1 MTLEDYRQKR
11 DFQRTPEPPGAH
23 EQGVVGPLRFTVQ
36 KHAAT
41 RLHYD
46 FRIELDGVLV
56 SWAVPKGPS
65 MKPEEKKL
73 AMKVEDHPLDY
84 RDFEG
89 IIPEDNYGA
98 GTVMLWD
105 EGAYHVP
112 GETRRDE
119 IQKAVR
125 QGLAKGDVK
134 LFLMGHKLRG
144 VFKLIK
150 IKSDEEN
157 AWLMIKYDDQY
168 VIQQEILE
176 QDRSVKSGLT
186 MEEIRTQRPD
196 EWHDD
201 RADSDLSQVDL
212 SDAPEGEMPVDI
224 EPMKAHLADDPF
236 DRPGWLFELKWD
248 GFRAIAEIRPGKVG
262 LYSRHQ
268 QDYVDEF
275 PPVVADLK
283 RIQHEA
289 VLDGEVVVVDEQGHA
304 RFQLL
309 QNYRK
314 TGEGRLLYYVFD
326 ILYLNGRDLRKL
338 PLKRRKDILRAV
350 LPDLPHI
357 RYSDHIE
364 EHGSQFYDVALKNG
378 LEGIVAKDMDS
389 PYTAGL
395 RSKRWL
401 KVKISR
407 RQEAVIGGFT
417 APRGSRKNLG
427 ALLLGVYEE
436 DDLVFI
442 GHTGGGF
449 NEKQLAEIYQ
459 RLEPLIRK
467 TSPFKSKP
475 KTNQPATWVKPELV
489 CEVRFAEWTSD
500 GLMRQPIFAGLRE
513 DKEPKEVQRERP
525 VPVTAAAAPDAPEK
539 EAPAAEAHEKEAT
552 VKTRRRSQPGED
564 TLTINGHAVTVTNQ
578 DKVYWPEA
586 GITKGDMVT
595 YYHEMERYIVPYLTE
610 RPLALHRFPNGISGK
625 SFFQKNVEDAPDWVR
640 TEPVESES
648 RQERI
653 HYIVCDNAATLV
665 YVANLGAIELHP
677 WNSSIGSLDKPDY
690 FVFDLDPGQRSF
702 EEVVQVALLF
712 HEILEE
718 IGAVNLVKTTGQ
730 SGLHIFMPL
739 GAQYTYEQVRQYA
752 EIVSRLVHAQLP
764 KITTLERSPG
774 KRGGRMYL
782 DILQNRRGQTLAA
795 PYSLRPR
802 PGAPV
807 STPLHWDEVR
817 PDLKPADFNISTVR
831 ERVAALG
838 DIWKDVLGPG
848 VEFEKSLQRL
858 SELWQKR

>member
-1 MTLEDYRQKR
+1 MALEAYNQKR
-11 DFQRTPEPPGAH
+11 DFARTPEPPGEPLKGA
-23 EQGVVGPLRFTVQ
+23 VGPLRFTVQ

-65 MKPEEKKL
+65 MNPEEKKL

-84 RDFEG
+84 RTFEG
-89 IIPEDNYGA
+89 IIPKDNYGA

-105 EGAYHVP
+105 EGTYHVP
-112 GETRRDE
+112 DETRRDE

-125 QGLAKGDVK
+125 QGLAKGDLK

-157 AWLMIKYDDQY
+157 AWLMMKYDDQY
-168 VIQQEILE
+168 AIAEDVLE

-186 MEEIRTQRPD
+186 MDEIRTQRPD

-201 RADSDLSQVDL
+201 RVKVDLNQLDL
-212 SDAPEGEMPVDI
+212 SDAPQGEMPSDI
-224 EPMKAHLADDPF
+224 EPMKAQLADEPF

-248 GFRAIAEIRPGKVG
+248 GFRAIAEIRQGKVS
-262 LYSRHQ
+262 LYSRNQ
-268 QDYVDEF
+268 QDYIEEF
-275 PPVVADLK
+275 APVVEDLK
-283 RIQHEA
+283 RLNFEA
-289 VLDGEVVVVDEQGHA
+289 VLDGEVVVIDEQGHA

-314 TGEGRLLYYVFD
+314 TGEGTLLYYVFD
-326 ILYLNGRDLRKL
+326 ILYLNGRDLRSL
-338 PLKRRKDILRAV
+338 PLKRRKEILKQV
-350 LPDLPHI
+350 LPDLPNI

-364 EHGSQFYDVALKNG
+364 ARGSEFYDLALRNG
-378 LEGIVAKDMDS
+378 LEGIIAKDMNS
-389 PYTAGL
+389 PYTEGA
-395 RSKRWL
+395 RSQRWL
-401 KVKISR
+401 KIKISR

-427 ALLLGVYEE
+427 ALLLGVYEG

-449 NEKQLAEIYQ
+449 TEKKLTEVYN
-459 RLEPLIRK
+459 RLKPLIRK
-467 TSPFKSKP
+467 TSPFKTKP
-475 KTNQPATWVKPELV
+475 QTNQPATWVSPKLV
-489 CEVRFAEWTSD
+489 CEVRFAEWTSE

-513 DKEPKEVQRERP
+513 DKEPREVQRERP
-525 VPVTAAAAPDAPEK
+525 VPVTAAQTAATR
-539 EAPAAEAHEKEAT
+539 PA
-552 VKTRRRSQPGED
+552 RRSQSGEE
-564 TLTINGHAVTVTNQ
+564 TITIDGHKVSLTNQ
-578 DKVYWPEA
+578 DKLYWPDS
-586 GITKGDMVT
+586 GITKGDMIS
-595 YYHEMERYIVPYLTE
+595 YYLEMERFIVPYLTN

-625 SFFQKNVEDAPDWVR
+625 SFFQKNVEDAPEWVR
-640 TEPVESES
+640 TEPVDSES
-648 RQERI
+648 RQGAI
-653 HYIVCDNAATLV
+653 NYIVCNNAATLV

-690 FVFDLDPGQRSF
+690 FVFDLDPGERPF
-702 EEVVQVALLF
+702 EDVIQVAQRF
-712 HEILEE
+712 HELLEE
-718 IGAVNLVKTTGQ
+718 IGATNLVKTTGQ
-730 SGLHIFMPL
+730 SGLHIYIPL
-739 GAQYTYEQVRQYA
+739 GARYSYEQVRQYA

-782 DILQNRRGQTLAA
+782 DILQNRKGQTLAA

-802 PGAPV
+802 QGAPV
-807 STPLHWDEVR
+807 STPLRWDEVR
-817 PDLKPADFNISTVR
+817 SGLKPADYNIESVR
-831 ERVAALG
+831 PRAAELG
-838 DIWKDVLGPG
+838 DIWKEVLGPG
-848 VEFEKSLQRL
+848 VDFEKSLEKL
-858 SELWQKR
+858 TALWKQMENK